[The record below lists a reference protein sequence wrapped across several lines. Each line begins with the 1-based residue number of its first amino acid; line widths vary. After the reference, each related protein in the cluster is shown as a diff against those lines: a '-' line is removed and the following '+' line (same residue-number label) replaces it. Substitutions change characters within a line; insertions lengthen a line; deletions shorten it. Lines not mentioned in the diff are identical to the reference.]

1 MKQLLFAFIL
11 LASGIITNAQ
21 DVTVKE
27 KTKTKIEGPSV
38 DKRKYKNAS
47 EQVVSQPATS
57 STTTVTSHQ
66 AYSSHPVKHSYT
78 HRRLYTTHRAHHV
91 KAHHRVRR
99 TYTHVSHHTAKSD
112 VHNYKEMKKKEGKKK
127 YKVKYK
133 Y

>member
-21 DVTVKE
+21 GVTVKE

-38 DKRKYKNAS
+38 DKRKYKNTS
-47 EQVVSQPATS
+47 EQVVSEPGTS
-57 STTTVTSHQ
+57 STTVTSHQ
-66 AYSSHPVKHSYT
+66 AYSSHPVHHTYT
-78 HRRLYTTHRAHHV
+78 HRRLYTAHRHAHHV
-91 KAHHRVRR
+91 RANRTQSR
-99 TYTHVSHHTAKSD
+99 TYSHVSHHAAKSNAP
-112 VHNYKEMKKKEGKKK
+112 HYKEMKKKESKKK